1 VSPWVLRLVVANVA
15 VFLLTA
21 SLPETTGLLA
31 LVPAAVLLRPW
42 TLVTYMF
49 VHANLMHILLNMLGL
64 YFFGPRMEGRLGG
77 RHFLGLYF
85 LSGIAGAVLTFVLA
99 PHAVVVGAS
108 GAVMGVLAGYARFW
122 PEDRIYIWGVL
133 PVSARVMV
141 IGLAVYSIAMGSGLL
156 GGGGGVAHYAHLG
169 GLVAGWLYVLGLER
183 RRGLARGS
191 ARKVPWELPGAAR
204 ARSERWARIRP
215 EELHE
220 VNRAEVERLL
230 ARVREEGP
238 RSLTEPERVFL
249 DRMAPP

>member
-1 VSPWVLRLVVANVA
+1 M
-15 VFLLTA
+15 
-21 SLPETTGLLA
+21 
-31 LVPAAVLLRPW
+31 VPADVLFRPW

-64 YFFGPRMEGRLGG
+64 YFFGPRMEARLGG

-99 PHAVVVGAS
+99 PYAAVVGAS

-141 IGLAVYSIAMGSGLL
+141 IGLALYSIWSGFMGSV
-156 GGGGGVAHYAHLG
+156 GGVADFAHLG

-204 ARSERWARIRP
+204 ARTERWARIRP

-238 RSLTEPERVFL
+238 RSLTEPEREFL
-249 DRMAPP
+249 DRIAPP